1 MKGKIDYGN
10 YIITAVN
17 HQMDNTLTYENNFT
31 AIPAETSIPENTD
44 PYFVRTSSNQLGMV
58 EDNKDPEKLGRVK
71 ISFWWMEGKQTTP
84 WIRIATPYINKEA
97 GFYFIPAKN
106 TRVLVGFEAGDEEKP
121 YILGTLFD
129 KDANPDPDWAGNRDE
144 SNEKINAIRTAAGN
158 TIEFDDSDGGEKITM
173 YDRDDKYRIT
183 LDSANGTLTV
193 HSDGTLNLNASKIN
207 IKAEKEFPL
216 ICEKSEVTVTKD
228 MDTTVGNNVSFQAG
242 KDFSVT
248 AAGDNKNT
256 AGKKIKLDGLEV
268 DISALG
274 SLKSSAKGT
283 YE

>member
-1 MKGKIDYGN
+1 
-10 YIITAVN
+10 
-17 HQMDNTLTYENNFT
+17 
-31 AIPAETSIPENTD
+31 
-44 PYFVRTSSNQLGMV
+44 
-58 EDNKDPEKLGRVK
+58 
-71 ISFWWMEGKQTTP
+71 
-84 WIRIATPYINKEA
+84 
-97 GFYFIPAKN
+97 
-106 TRVLVGFEAGDEEKP
+106 
-121 YILGTLFD
+121 
-129 KDANPDPDWAGNRDE
+129 
-144 SNEKINAIRTAAGN
+144 
-158 TIEFDDSDGGEKITM
+158 M

-283 YE
+283 AELSAIGNTRSNKLIIFNICKNVTSSQNNRYAYLSDANTGSSSYPSCRGACITTRLSYCTYWRTAGSTNGRYDIMHRTT